1 MILLDTT
8 FLVAVV
14 DQGDSL
20 HDVATKWAVKL
31 AHGPKLTTEY
41 VLVEC
46 VNMLCAVKERPL
58 AAALIELVEQI
69 PGLKIEW
76 ASRALFEDGIQLFR
90 QRPDKEWSL
99 TDCISFVVM
108 QRHGVTQAL
117 TYDHH
122 FEQAGFDALL
132 RRMPA

>member
-1 MILLDTT
+1 MIFLDTT

-14 DQGDSL
+14 DKGDGL
-20 HDVATKWAVKL
+20 HDVSTKWAVEL
-31 AHGPKLTTEY
+31 ARGPKLTTEY

-46 VNMLCAVKERPL
+46 VNTLRAVKGRPL
-58 AAALIELVEQI
+58 AAALIELADQI
-69 PGLKIEW
+69 PGLTIEW
-76 ASRALFEDGIQLFR
+76 ASRALFEDGLQLFR

-117 TYDHH
+117 AYDRH
-122 FEQAGFDALL
+122 FEQAGFEALL
-132 RRMPA
+132 PRMPS